1 MTSLLA
7 GAVACAGSDGK
18 GDLDLAS
25 GFGGDDGKA
34 DAARST
40 KLIDDMGPNSV
51 VQGTFAPRVR
61 VYGYVINAKAGAT
74 LNIALKATA
83 GSNAMDI
90 PNGPA
95 LDTVMHLYGPF
106 QSTQQPGPLL
116 EESEDG
122 DTLAAPPI
130 DFAVPADGKYLLAFS
145 SWEDTGSGEYELK
158 VGCTG
163 TDFAC
168 LRPEANKPCKAGTF
182 YLQGGQVNADTT
194 WDTCETILL
203 EPTTVAAGKT
213 LTVAPGV
220 IVKANYLGTSSV
232 SDVGLTVNGMLR
244 AAGTREHPILFTS
257 LKPDRVWRGITLNGG
272 ANTISDAFF
281 ERADTAILLQANA
294 HADVTDVVLDG
305 TGGGRFGIYAN
316 RDVNAT
322 FVRALVT
329 KFGVGIDLA
338 DSHSLFI
345 EDSVI
350 RENVVGIRVRG
361 LGGQISTCGNPP
373 VVTTWRDP
381 VIRHTDI
388 VKNTGNG
395 IEIWGSDAFLQV
407 EDSNLINNVGDGLML
422 YGTQLHQD
430 SYLRNNN
437 IHGNGNGAK
446 RDIYTYHRAG
456 TLDVSSNYWIDIS
469 DPDLSMSWRAQCG
482 GTIKFTGFSPMPI
495 AGTGP
500 RLENLCDAV
509 KGETWQSAQ

>member
-7 GAVACAGSDGK
+7 GTFACSGADGK
-18 GDLDLAS
+18 GDADLLS
-25 GFGGDDGKA
+25 GFGEDDGKA

-61 VYGYVINAKAGAT
+61 VYGYVINAKGGAT
-74 LNIALKATA
+74 LNISLKASA
-83 GSNAMDI
+83 GPDAVDGSN
-90 PNGPA
+90 GSQ

-106 QSTQQPGPLL
+106 NSLEDPGALIKK
-116 EESEDG
+116 SEDG
-122 DTLAAPPI
+122 ETLAAPPI
-130 DFAVPADGKYLLAFS
+130 DYAVPTDGKYLLAFS
-145 SWEDTGSGEYELK
+145 SWEDTGTGSYEVK

-168 LRPEANKPCKAGTF
+168 RRPEANKPCNAGTF
-182 YLQGGQVNADTT
+182 YLQGGQINQDTT

-213 LTVAPGV
+213 LTISPGV
-220 IVKANYLGTSSV
+220 TVKANHLGSNSV
-232 SDVGLTVNGMLR
+232 STVGLIVDGILR
-244 AAGTREHPILFTS
+244 AAGTREHPLLFTS
-257 LKPDRVWRGITLNGG
+257 LKPDRLWAGISLKGT

-281 ERADTAILLQANA
+281 DRAYTAIALAANA

-305 TGGGRFGIYAN
+305 TGGAAVGVAAG

-322 FVRALVT
+322 FVRAAVK
-329 KFGVGIDLA
+329 KFRTGLDLS

-350 RENVVGIRVRG
+350 RDNQVGVRIRG
-361 LGGQISTCGNPP
+361 LGGAINSCITPP
-373 VVTTWRDP
+373 QVTVYRDP

-388 VKNTGNG
+388 VKNTSGG

-407 EDSNLINNVGDGLML
+407 EDSNLIGNGGPALTL
-422 YGTQLHQD
+422 YGSQLHQD

-437 IHGNGNGAK
+437 ISGNSSSG
-446 RDIYTYHRAG
+446 RLDIVTYHRAG

-469 DPDLSMSWRAQCG
+469 DPELSNSWRADCM
-482 GTIKFTGFSPMPI
+482 GTIKFTGFSPTPI
-495 AGTGP
+495 VGAGP
-500 RLENLCDAV
+500 RPENLCDAV
-509 KGETWQSAQ
+509 KDQTWQSAP